1 MTRLRTLIQTAAMV
15 SLALSPEAVRA
26 QTYLVENITSSSIGT
41 VAAATTGT
49 TVFRNASGA
58 ISVVSGN
65 GAVVGGS
72 ATAQLVSIRC
82 FDQILFL
89 QFCGDSSNKARIR
102 VGRTGTPT
110 GRAHNLA
117 EIGVYSGTGTI
128 GSGTNETTGTVDVT
142 LAGWTGGNQ
151 LRTFWIYYNFP
162 ISGDDTG
169 GLTGLATSFF
179 YVYATA
185 NPSVPTSG
193 QIGSVTATVKKS
205 LSIGKVS
212 DLRFGSMFKPSSGSY
227 VATISG
233 VTGALSASPTSAAG
247 NLLTSATGAATY
259 TIAGEPN
266 ATFSLSY
273 PSTMTMTAGGSSLT
287 ATLSSATTTGTKTM
301 PVTGTMPLVIG
312 GSITVG
318 SAQAYGAYSGSFS
331 VTVAYN

>member
-1 MTRLRTLIQTAAMV
+1 MTGLRTHIQISAGV
-15 SLALSPEAVRA
+15 LLALSSGAARA
-26 QTYLVENITSSSIGT
+26 QTYVVESVTPWSIGT

-49 TVFRNASGA
+49 TTFFNSSGTV
-58 ISVVSGN
+58 SVVSGN
-65 GAVVGGS
+65 GQVVSGP
-72 ATAQLVSIRC
+72 ATAQVVSVRC
-82 FDQILFL
+82 YDQLIFL
-89 QFCGDSSNKARIR
+89 QFCADSSNKARIR

-110 GRAHNLA
+110 GRAQNLA
-117 EIGVYSGTGTI
+117 EIGVYSGSGTI

-142 LAGWTGGNQ
+142 LSGWTSGFQ
-151 LRTFWIYYNFP
+151 VRTFLINCYFP
-162 ISGDDTG
+162 ISGDDSG
-169 GLTGLATSFF
+169 GATGLATSYF
-179 YVYATA
+179 YVYAAA
-185 NPSVPTSG
+185 NPTVPTSG
-193 QIGSVTATVKKS
+193 LVGSITATVKKS
-205 LSIGKVS
+205 LSITKVS

-233 VTGALSASPTSAAG
+233 VTGALSASPTSAVG

-318 SAQAYGAYSGSFS
+318 SAQAYGSYSGSFS